1 MTEMTDEKR
10 KEKKTPNQKGR
21 PKKNRVISPS
31 RDQRTQSVFI
41 LETQLENYSQKST
54 TVYFTETTNSKQQ
67 NKTSTETI

>member
-31 RDQRTQSVFI
+31 RDQRTQSVII